1 MLGVIIKQR
10 HQLSHWGVIP
20 NKEIKKARQH
30 LHRIIDLLWKNKK
43 VKRRELYKK
52 ISDYLGYEYHTA
64 EIRTIEEGRKVYKFV
79 RDNFY
84 AQ

>member
-1 MLGVIIKQR
+1 M
-10 HQLSHWGVIP
+10 
-20 NKEIKKARQH
+20 
-30 LHRIIDLLWKNKK
+30 HRIIDLLWKNKK